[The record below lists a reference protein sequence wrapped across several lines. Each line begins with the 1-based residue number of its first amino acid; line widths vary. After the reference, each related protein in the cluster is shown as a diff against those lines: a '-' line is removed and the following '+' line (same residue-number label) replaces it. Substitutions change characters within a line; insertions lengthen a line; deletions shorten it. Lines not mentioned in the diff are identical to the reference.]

1 MGVAASL
8 VREHIRGTRRMMPVP
23 LNLLAGVPAIGL
35 GTGPKIQLDSVLP
48 EVACPMLCHEYL
60 LAVA

>member
-1 MGVAASL
+1 
-8 VREHIRGTRRMMPVP
+8 MMPVP

-48 EVACPMLCHEYL
+48 QVTCPMLCHEYL
-60 LAVA
+60 LTVA